1 MEKMLK
7 VYQWMFQL
15 LLSRGAENSW
25 WLTVELTFTRVSP
38 PGSSWWS
45 WQSSRSWSASP
56 LTSLTEVIKS
66 SGILFASSFLSP
78 EKPQILWELLEPLW
92 GPLHHRAWVWNCLL
106 QDALPHHVRSNDVRG
121 QDLFGAKKIWDHP
134 GIHATPRS
142 RSGVCLGWQSSCR
155 VGCSACSGSLPP
167 STPWLSAL
175 VTSSN
180 MRRPLAWKCTTQ
192 EWQLK
197 WQTSW
202 GSS

>member
-66 SGILFASSFLSP
+66 SDSCLLLHFSVQRNRRYFGSFESLSGVHFTTGPEFGVASTKVLCLIMFALVMCEDRISLQPVKSEIIQGFTQLP
-78 EKPQILWELLEPLW
+78 DQDQEC
-92 GPLHHRAWVWNCLL
+92 AWVGSQAEMPLAVEWAAQLVQGLCHHLHL
-106 QDALPHHVRSNDVRG
+106 GWVHQWPQQIWEGLWLESAPH
-121 QDLFGAKKIWDHP
+121 
-134 GIHATPRS
+134 
-142 RSGVCLGWQSSCR
+142 RSGS
-155 VGCSACSGSLPP
+155 
-167 STPWLSAL
+167 
-175 VTSSN
+175 
-180 MRRPLAWKCTTQ
+180 
-192 EWQLK
+192 
-197 WQTSW
+197 
-202 GSS
+202 